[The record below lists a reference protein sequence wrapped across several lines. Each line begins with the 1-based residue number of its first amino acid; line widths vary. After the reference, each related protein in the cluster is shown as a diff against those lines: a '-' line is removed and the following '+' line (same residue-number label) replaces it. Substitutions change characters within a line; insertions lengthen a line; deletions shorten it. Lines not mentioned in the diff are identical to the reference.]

1 MKRSYLPK
9 SVGLPH
15 FLAPSA
21 ALCVTI
27 LATMPLAAQN
37 QSPSPANTSADNQ
50 TPTATFKIS
59 GKAVLLDVVVTDKNG
74 NPVTGLKQEAFS
86 VLEKGKPQAISF
98 FEEHKADED
107 VKPVELPTLPMNVFT
122 NFTPIQPPAAVNVLL
137 LDSLNTPIEDQAYVH
152 KQAIKFLKSLKP
164 GSRMAIFTMGLGL
177 RFVQGF
183 SDDPAILMAAL
194 GNKKSSEMQ
203 DTMLIEGQQ
212 ETLAQQTSLG
222 QMAEVMPAGPGGTVT
237 AGTQAMI
244 DALAGFFDRTE
255 QMQTDDR
262 AYRTLENLQHLS
274 RFLGSFPGRKNLIW
288 FSETFPVTFVGM
300 STAQFNGTDTRT
312 ETRFEDTLKKT
323 IDLLT
328 TARIAVYPV
337 DARGA
342 ATNSFYQAQSQLNSL
357 VTTTAQVTGET
368 ASQQTVAPSV
378 TGVSSAQVTLTTNE
392 DAQRNTDQETM
403 KQLAHDSGGKAFV
416 NTNGLA
422 EVMADVVKS
431 SADFYTITYSPEN
444 KDMNG
449 QFRPIEVKVNG
460 AKYNLSY
467 RRGYYALDQDLPGA
481 GNSETTAV
489 DPSKMTNPL
498 APVMDFGMP
507 QSEQILYKTMIQP
520 LPQQQEAAATT
531 DAKPM
536 EKPVAKGPTSR
547 YMVNFAIDLG
557 DVRLKEE
564 ADGLHTGRL
573 VISMIVYDRYG
584 NIVTRKDHIAAL
596 NIKPEIYKIIEK
608 AGIQLRDWVEV
619 PRGQYWLRTGVYDP
633 ATRKVG
639 TLEVPLSAVKTVD
652 TAAVH

>member
-1 MKRSYLPK
+1 MKRSYLSK
-9 SVGLPH
+9 CVGLPPCVGVS
-15 FLAPSA
+15 LGA
-21 ALCVTI
+21 ALSVAM
-27 LATMPLAAQN
+27 LAVPLAAQN
-37 QSPSPANTSADNQ
+37 QSPSPTNANAGPQ
-50 TPTATFKIS
+50 TPAATFQIS
-59 GKAVLLDVVVTDKNG
+59 GKAVLLDVVVTDKSG
-74 NPVTGLKQEAFS
+74 NPVTGLKPEAFS
-86 VLEKGKPQAISF
+86 VLEKGKPQTISY
-98 FEEHKADED
+98 FEEHKDAED
-107 VKPVELPTLPMNVFT
+107 TKPVELPLLPMNVFT

-152 KQAIKFLKSLKP
+152 KQALKFLKAMKP

-203 DTMLIEGQQ
+203 DTLIKGQQ
-212 ETLAQQTSLG
+212 EDLAQQTLMG
-222 QMAEVMPAGPGGTVT
+222 QMAELMPAGPGGTVT

-244 DALAGFFDRTE
+244 DAMAGTFDRTE
-255 QMQTDDR
+255 QAQDDDR
-262 AYRTLENLQHLS
+262 AYRTMENMQHLAK
-274 RFLGSFPGRKNLIW
+274 FLGSFPGRKNLIW
-288 FSETFPVTFVGM
+288 FSETFPMTFVGM
-300 STAQFNGTDTRT
+300 STAQFDGTDTRT
-312 ETRFEDTLKKT
+312 ETRFEDDLKKT

-328 TARIAVYPV
+328 AARVAIYPV

-342 ATNSFYQAQSQLNSL
+342 TNNTFYQAQNQLNGM
-357 VTTTAQVTGET
+357 T
-368 ASQQTVAPSV
+368 
-378 TGVSSAQVTLTTNE
+378 TGVSQIIGATGAQATQTMND

-422 EVMADVVKS
+422 EVIADVVKS

-444 KDMNG
+444 KNMDG

-460 AKYNLSY
+460 AKYSLSY
-467 RRGYYALDQDLPGA
+467 RHGYFALDQDLPGA
-481 GNSETTAV
+481 SNAAIAAADAG
-489 DPSKMTNPL
+489 KMTNPL

-520 LPQQQEAAATT
+520 LPPQQETAATADT
-531 DAKPM
+531 KPE
-536 EKPVAKGPTSR
+536 EKRAAKGPTSR

-564 ADGLHTGRL
+564 ADGTHTGRL

-584 NIVTRKDHIAAL
+584 NIITRKDHIAAL
-596 NIKPEIYKIIEK
+596 NIKPDIYKILEK
-608 AGIQLRDWVEV
+608 TGVQLRDSVEV

-633 ATRKVG
+633 STRKVG
-639 TLEVPLSAVKTVD
+639 TLEVPLSAVKTTD
-652 TAAVH
+652 TAAVR